1 MNHRT
6 AQTLFLG
13 VLALIAVFAV
23 LRVGQ
28 GLFAPVLS
36 ALVLGVVCAPLADG
50 VERLRLPRTLA
61 ALVVLGLL
69 VLLIATLF
77 AALEPTVTLTIRNA
91 PAIWQEVT
99 GLLDTLRGFLSGVE
113 ALQET
118 VSDALSGEEEERAN
132 APAAAAGAGDA
143 DAADAPD
150 EEGAVRVPGVLDA
163 LVYAPS
169 FAAALLIFAG
179 TFYFFLLGRRDIYE
193 RVDRGAT
200 FLSAEMLCRAER
212 RVSRYFLTITL
223 INAGFG
229 VVIWLAMTIIGLPQ
243 PMIWG
248 LAAFLFNFVLY
259 LGPAVLAA
267 AFAVAGILTF
277 EGAMSFLPVAVY
289 VGLNMTEGQFVTPAL
304 VGRNMAVNPLLVF
317 VSLVFW
323 LWLWG
328 PVGGIVAIPVLVW
341 SLYILGH
348 LDWDPRDLPRRE
360 RRRLVAGERGPGQG
374 GAPPEGPRPDPRP
387 GPHSGAHSGP
397 RAAPPA
403 IPQPGRG
410 AAGRGPR

>member
-13 VLALIAVFAV
+13 VLALIAVFAA
-23 LRVGQ
+23 LRIGQ

-36 ALVLGVVCAPLADG
+36 ALVFGVVCAPLADAVDRSG
-50 VERLRLPRTLA
+50 LPRALA
-61 ALVVLGLL
+61 ALLVLGIVVVL
-69 VLLIATLF
+69 IALLF
-77 AALEPTVTLTIRNA
+77 ALLEPTVTLTIRNA

-99 GLLDTLRGFLSGVE
+99 GLLDSLRGFMAGVE
-113 ALQET
+113 ELQDT
-118 VSDALSGEEEERAN
+118 VSDALRGEAEPEDRAS
-132 APAAAAGAGDA
+132 AAAAAAGAEPAGDA
-143 DAADAPD
+143 GA
-150 EEGAVRVPGVLDA
+150 EEGEDAEEETAVRVPGVVDA
-163 LVYAPS
+163 LFYAPS

-193 RVDRGAT
+193 RIDRSASV
-200 FLSAEMLCRAER
+200 LSAEMLGRAER

-229 VVIWLAMTIIGLPQ
+229 IVIWLAMSLIGLPQ
-243 PMIWG
+243 SVIWG

-267 AFAVAGILTF
+267 AFAVAGILVF
-277 EGAMSFLPVAVY
+277 EGALIFLPVAAY
-289 VGLNMTEGQFVTPAL
+289 VSLNMVEGQFVTPTL

-317 VSLVFW
+317 VSLVLW

-360 RRRLVAGERGPGQG
+360 RRRLVEEG
-374 GAPPEGPRPDPRP
+374 GAPGAATPALRQDPRPDPRTVV
-387 GPHSGAHSGP
+387 
-397 RAAPPA
+397 R
-403 IPQPGRG
+403 PGRKDD
-410 AAGRGPR
+410 AGQGEG